1 MAHFDGWD
9 VLCVEAAGVEVVIDS
24 GCSLLA
30 LLLLWEE
37 DEARC

>member
-1 MAHFDGWD
+1 MAHFDGWNA
-9 VLCVEAAGVEVVIDS
+9 LCVEAAAVEVVIDS

-37 DEARC
+37 DEARW